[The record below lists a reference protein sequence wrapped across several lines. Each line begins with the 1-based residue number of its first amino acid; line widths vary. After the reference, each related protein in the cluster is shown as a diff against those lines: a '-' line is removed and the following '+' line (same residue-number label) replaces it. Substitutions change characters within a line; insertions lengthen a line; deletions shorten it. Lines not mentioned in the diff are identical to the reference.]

1 VKHFSF
7 EDWVDFAR
15 ESAPADEQ
23 ADMRSHLATC
33 GKCARTL
40 HIWRRVVAIAQNE
53 TSYEPPE
60 EAVRAV
66 ELAYLG
72 QVQQMSSAGRTS
84 LARLVFD
91 SFQAPAAVG
100 VRTLDLC
107 SRQLLYE
114 VDDIAIDLRIETTGS
129 SARSSLIGQLL
140 HQSESHQGGGGLPV
154 ALLLG
159 RAPVA
164 RTSTNPFGEFV
175 FELELT
181 KRHRIC
187 IQLDESRSILVPLAC
202 LEEPPVAP

>member
-1 VKHFSF
+1 
-7 EDWVDFAR
+7 
-15 ESAPADEQ
+15 
-23 ADMRSHLATC
+23 
-33 GKCARTL
+33 
-40 HIWRRVVAIAQNE
+40 VVAIAQNE

-72 QVQQMSSAGRTS
+72 QVQQISSAGRTS

-114 VDDIAIDLRIETTGS
+114 VDDVAIDLRIEATGS

-140 HQSESHQGGGGLPV
+140 HQSESRQGGGGLPV

-202 LEEPPVAP
+202 LGEPPVAT